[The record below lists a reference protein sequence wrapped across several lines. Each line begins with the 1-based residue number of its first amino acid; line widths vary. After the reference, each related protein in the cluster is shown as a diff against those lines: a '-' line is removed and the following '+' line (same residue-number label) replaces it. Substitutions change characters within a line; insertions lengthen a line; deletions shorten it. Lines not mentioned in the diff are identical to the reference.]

1 MLSGNHFVILYL
13 QKNLCNSFAGVEI
26 LLRFAHQ
33 DDREGWFSNV
43 LDDRECVVLCL
54 SRPCHSEHS
63 SAWAVSGIL
72 GNAESFIFACFTGLL

>member
-33 DDREGWFSNV
+33 DDREWWFSNV
-43 LDDRECVVLCL
+43 LDDREWCCSL
-54 SRPCHSEHS
+54 SFPS
-63 SAWAVSGIL
+63 VS
-72 GNAESFIFACFTGLL
+72 F